1 MRLWDRERQE
11 LPGTHDVIVVGS
23 GAGGLMAAAAAAHAG
38 LSVAVLEKSGLFGGT
53 SAVSAGTIWV
63 PGNPYM
69 SEAGLA
75 DDPALALRY
84 LEQATSGKTPP
95 ALLRRLVETGPE
107 MLQFARSCGLE
118 LDVAAHFPDYR
129 QDFDGAM
136 PGARSLQP
144 RLFDRGELGPL
155 RDALRFDTNQLPYTM
170 GEFKQWAS
178 WENFPWAELRD
189 RAERGIVG
197 RGAAL
202 VGPLLVFCLARGVR
216 FASEARVTSLLTSDA
231 GDTGGNKAVTG
242 VEVDGRRLH
251 AARGVV
257 LACGG
262 FEWDPEMVAEHV
274 HGEIAARCSPPHNT
288 GDGHRMAA
296 AAGASFA
303 NMSEAWWAPMGIVPG
318 QEIDGEQ
325 VGRHLR
331 TERQGPGT
339 IIVDRHGRR
348 FVNESQDYN
357 SLIRAAHRAERE
369 SGPHLPM
376 YVLFGQRFLDRYG
389 FITYRSTSGQPA
401 PGWLLQAESAAGLA
415 GRLGMDPA
423 TLQGTLDRFN
433 ALAVD
438 GKDEDFGRGQSIYDL
453 YGGDPANPYPNPN
466 LAPITEG
473 PFYAMQ
479 VMPGAFGTS
488 GGVRT
493 DDQGRAL
500 TADDAV
506 IAGLFAVGNVSSH
519 PCAAGYPGAGATLGP
534 AMTMGYAAAREIAR
548 TASEPSGVRPA

>member
-1 MRLWDRERQE
+1 MKVWSAE
-11 LPGTHDVIVVGS
+11 LPETHDVIVAGS
-23 GAGGLMAAAAAAHAG
+23 GAGGLMAAAVAADAG

-69 SEAGLA
+69 NEAGLA
-75 DDPALALRY
+75 DDPALALGY
-84 LEQATSGKTPP
+84 LEQATAGKTPP

-107 MLQFARSCGLE
+107 MLEFARSCGLE
-118 LDVAAHFPDYR
+118 LDVAAYFPDYR
-129 QDFDGAM
+129 QDFAGAM

-144 RLFDRGELGPL
+144 RLFDRGDLGPL

-170 GEFKQWAS
+170 GEFKEWGS
-178 WENFPWAELRD
+178 WEAFPWEELRG

-202 VGPLLVFCLARGVR
+202 VGPLLAFCLARGVG
-216 FASEARVTSLLTSDA
+216 FVSEARVTSLLTSEP
-231 GDTGGNKAVTG
+231 GGSKAVTG
-242 VEVDGRRLH
+242 VEVDDRRLR

-262 FEWDPEMVAEHV
+262 FEWDLEMVAEHV

-288 GDGHRMAA
+288 GDGHRVAA

-331 TERQGPGT
+331 TERQGPGS

-348 FVNESQDYN
+348 FINESQDYN
-357 SLIRAAHRAERE
+357 SLIRAAHRADSE

-376 YVLFGQRFLDRYG
+376 YVVFDQRFLDRYG

-401 PGWLLQAESAAGLA
+401 PDWLLQADSAAGLA
-415 GRLGMDPA
+415 GRLGMDPG
-423 TLQGTLDRFN
+423 TLQATLDRFN
-433 ALAVD
+433 AFAME
-438 GKDEDFGRGQSIYDL
+438 GKDEDFGRGQNIYDV

-473 PFYAMQ
+473 PFYALQ

-493 DDQGRAL
+493 DDRGRAL
-500 TADDAV
+500 AADDTV
-506 IAGLFAVGNVSSH
+506 IAGFYAVGNVSSH

-548 TASEPSGVRPA
+548 AAGEPLAAKAP

>member
-1 MRLWDRERQE
+1 MKVWDPESPE
-11 LPGTHDVIVVGS
+11 LPETHDVIVVGS
-23 GAGGLMAAAAAAHAG
+23 GAGGLMAAAVAADAG

-53 SAVSAGTIWV
+53 SAVSAGTVWV

-69 SEAGLA
+69 GEVGRV

-84 LEQATSGKTPP
+84 LAQATAGKTPP
-95 ALLRRLVETGPE
+95 ELLMRLVDTGPE
-107 MLQFARSCGLE
+107 MLEFARSCGLV
-118 LDVAAHFPDYR
+118 LDVAAYFPDYR
-129 QDFDGAM
+129 QEFDGAM

-144 RLFDRGELGPL
+144 RLFDRNDLGAL

-170 GEFKQWAS
+170 GEFKKWGS
-178 WENFPWAELRD
+178 WENFPWDELRD

-202 VGPLLVFCLARGVR
+202 VGPLFAYCLTRGAR
-216 FASEARVTSLLTSDA
+216 FASEARVTSLLTTDH
-231 GDTGGNKAVTG
+231 AVTG
-242 VEVDGRRLH
+242 VEADGRRLH
-251 AARGVV
+251 ATRGVV

-262 FEWDPEMVAEHV
+262 FEWDKDMVAEYV
-274 HGEIAARCSPPHNT
+274 SNEIAARCSPPHNT

-318 QEIDGEQ
+318 QEIEGRQ

-339 IIVDRHGRR
+339 IIVDSRGRR
-348 FVNESQDYN
+348 FINESQDYN
-357 SLIRAAHRAERE
+357 SLIRAAHRAEKE

-376 YVLFGQRFLDRYG
+376 YVVFDQRFLDRYG
-389 FITYRSTSGQPA
+389 FITYRSTSGQPT
-401 PGWLLQAESAAGLA
+401 PDWLLKAESVSELAAALD
-415 GRLGMDPA
+415 MNPD
-423 TLQGTLDRFN
+423 TLNATLDRFN
-433 ALAVD
+433 AFAVE
-438 GKDEDFGRGQSIYDL
+438 GKDEDFGRGQNIYDA
-453 YGGDPANPYPNPN
+453 YGGDVTNPYPNPN

-493 DDQGRAL
+493 DDLGRAL
-500 TADDAV
+500 TAEDAV
-506 IAGLFAVGNVSSH
+506 ITGLFAVGNVSSH

-534 AMTMGYAAAREIAR
+534 AMTMGYIAAKTIVRNAR
-548 TASEPSGVRPA
+548 